1 MIAPQVLAPHIA
13 HLVAASPLQ
22 AGPLSTALCDLSL
35 AVQWCELRPLQ
46 LPGTQWVAVVGRKKT
61 DVSEPESD
69 LGSRPN
75 PYLLPSLPPSLFCLG
90 FGFLK
95 TD

>member
-13 HLVAASPLQ
+13 HLAAASPLQ

-46 LPGTQWVAVVGRKKT
+46 LPGTQWVAVVGRKRK
-61 DVSEPESD
+61 DVSRPESD
-69 LGSRPN
+69 LRSRTN
-75 PYLLPSLPPSLFCLG
+75 RYLLPFLG
-90 FGFLK
+90 N
-95 TD
+95 